1 MCYVMRTLRN
11 AGVESYSTFFLLLSF
26 FSVFCVVV
34 SINIYLNNCYLIK
47 CNKQQE
53 KYRVSNIPDSVLLQY
68 HYSAVVARVRFV

>member
-1 MCYVMRTLRN
+1 MPGSSPTQLFFF
-11 AGVESYSTFFLLLSF
+11 FFLF
-26 FSVFCVVV
+26 FPFFCFVV

-53 KYRVSNIPDSVLLQY
+53 KYRVSHIPDSVLLQY